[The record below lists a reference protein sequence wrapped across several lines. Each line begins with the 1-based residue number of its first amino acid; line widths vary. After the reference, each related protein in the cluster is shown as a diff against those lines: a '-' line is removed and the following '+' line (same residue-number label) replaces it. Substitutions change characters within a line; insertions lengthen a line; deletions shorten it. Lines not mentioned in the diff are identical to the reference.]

1 MEYGIQMYSLRDIT
15 DKDMDLALKSV
26 AEMGYKFVEFAG
38 FFGHPTEKIKAM
50 LDNYGLYCSSTHT
63 GWGEVANNF
72 EETVKYHKTIGNKNI
87 IVPGADLGNQEKID
101 AFVEMV
107 NKFQPMLAAEGIDFH
122 YHNHSHEFEQDN
134 GKYLMDVLGE
144 NTKPEDLKFELDVY
158 WVYRGG
164 VNPIRYMKKYADRLE
179 VFHMKDGNKYDGTPV
194 GYGEVDVEGVLKTAK
209 EIGLAWAVVEA
220 ESGTTPERQMEDV
233 RMSAE
238 FLKDKIN

>member
-1 MEYGIQMYSLRDIT
+1 MKLGLQMYSLRDVC
-15 DKDMDLALKSV
+15 KDDYEKALKFA
-26 AEMGYKFVEFAG
+26 AECGYQGVEFAG
-38 FFGHPTEKIKAM
+38 FFNIPAEEMKAM
-50 LDNYGLYCSSTHT
+50 LDKYGLEAMGSHT
-63 GWGEVANNF
+63 GWDIIDGDFDNMVSYNK
-72 EETVKYHKTIGNKNI
+72 TVGNTRI
-87 IVPGADLGNQEKID
+87 ICPGVGMEKEADAKEYAEKFS
-101 AFVEMV
+101 AAS
-107 NKFQPMLAAEGIDFH
+107 KKLAEHGMTMG

-144 NTKPEDLKFELDVY
+144 NTNPEDLKFELDVY